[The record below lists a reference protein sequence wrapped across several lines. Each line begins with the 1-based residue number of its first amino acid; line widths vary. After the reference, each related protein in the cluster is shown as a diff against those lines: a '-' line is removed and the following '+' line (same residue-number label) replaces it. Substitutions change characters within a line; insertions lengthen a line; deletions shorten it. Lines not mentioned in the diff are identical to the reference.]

1 MTSNEAPR
9 CRTPIRFL
17 GIAGLRLSRIHR
29 LAIVFCALVTARSAP
44 AQERPDSS
52 AYAIA
57 GTDSATVARFIAQ
70 LQHAAATNDSVAIAD
85 LIDYENNVGLWDGR
99 QANHVSNRRQFLR
112 AYHKIFDRQLR
123 AEIATVTPDSLFAN
137 YQGVMFNRGRVW
149 AYPSA
154 QGQLLIITIN
164 EPIQR
169 WLRRRRSPTSATP
182 R

>member
-1 MTSNEAPR
+1 M
-9 CRTPIRFL
+9 
-17 GIAGLRLSRIHR
+17 
-29 LAIVFCALVTARSAP
+29 
-44 AQERPDSS
+44 
-52 AYAIA
+52 
-57 GTDSATVARFIAQ
+57 ARFIAQ

-169 WLRRRRSPTSATP
+169 WLRRRRSRTSAAP